1 VRHTMFDV
9 KTSAVSI
16 RLEPEL
22 QKVLVN
28 VCKQWARTGSD
39 ALRKAFKRRLS
50 ILRFERLRGQI
61 LPFVEA
67 RGISQTRKCGQVEH
81 QHGPK
86 QTCKI

>member
-1 VRHTMFDV
+1 MFEV

-22 QKVLVN
+22 QKVLVK

-39 ALRKAFKRRLS
+39 TLREALKRRLS
-50 ILRFERLRGQI
+50 ILGFERLRGQI
-61 LPFVEA
+61 LPFAEA
-67 RGISQTRKCGQVEH
+67 RGISRMRKCEQVEH
-81 QHGPK
+81 QLGPN